1 MMDLAD
7 HFADVSGEYARLL
20 LLLDMARE
28 KARML
33 GETGIVDGCHVAVHD
48 VSARLV
54 ELSNE
59 IDARRIAT
67 TE

>member
-1 MMDLAD
+1 MELAD
-7 HFADVSGEYARLL
+7 HFSDIAGEYARLL

-33 GETGIVDGCHVAVHD
+33 GESAMAKDLHTAVHET
-48 VSARLV
+48 SARLV

-59 IDARRIAT
+59 VDARRIASAD
-67 TE
+67 

>member
-1 MMDLAD
+1 MDLAD
-7 HFADVSGEYARLL
+7 HFTDLSGEYARLL

-28 KARML
+28 KAKML
-33 GETGIVDGCHVAVHD
+33 GESNIAAELHNHVHE

-59 IDARRIAT
+59 IDARRILTA
-67 TE
+67 E

>member
-1 MMDLAD
+1 MELSD
-7 HFADVSGEYARLL
+7 HFEDISGEYARLL

-33 GETGIVDGCHVAVHD
+33 GETGIGASLHDHVHS

-59 IDARRIAT
+59 IDARSIAT
-67 TE
+67 AE

>member
-1 MMDLAD
+1 MDLAD
-7 HFADVSGEYARLL
+7 HFTDLSGEYARLL

-33 GETGIVDGCHVAVHD
+33 GESAMANDLHTAVHET
-48 VSARLV
+48 SARLV

-59 IDARRIAT
+59 IDARRILSA
-67 TE
+67 E

>member
-1 MMDLAD
+1 MELAD
-7 HFADVSGEYARLL
+7 HFEDISGEYARLL

-28 KARML
+28 KAVML
-33 GETGIVDGCHVAVHD
+33 GESEIANSVHGHVHS

-59 IDARRIAT
+59 IDFRRIANA
-67 TE
+67 E

>member
-1 MMDLAD
+1 MELAD
-7 HFADVSGEYARLL
+7 QFADVSGEYARLL

-28 KARML
+28 KAVML
-33 GETGIVDGCHVAVHD
+33 GETKIADEVHGGVHV

-59 IDARRIAT
+59 IDARRLLSG
-67 TE
+67 E